1 MASIYESRGPQVQL
15 TGPQT
20 GPSFQAEQSYDPTR
34 IMAAQ
39 SEKDLASFA
48 NFSET
53 LNKFL
58 IGRAEEQKKNQ
69 IASGF
74 TKFVTGQVTL
84 NPETVQKQKE
94 QTTLLK
100 SEADRASGIAN
111 EAEQTPGMA
120 GMAATVRTQSPALR
134 GFEAVGAAI
143 AAAQGA
149 PVSLGNYINQAR
161 AENRVIQDPET
172 GGTIQLRPDMG
183 RVEAERAMQ
192 ILTGMWG
199 KDTGYNT
206 ISPNIMM
213 EHAGGNLAIMRSRL
227 MEEWGKELDENT
239 KENLRIKNEVNGIK
253 ILDGVI
259 DQGTAQSASNALEQ
273 GLVGGTKERNETFKS
288 TLTKSVTQKL
298 AAGDGAG
305 AYALL
310 TNLGNVNHPS
320 GVGTYRTYHSD
331 VFQALDGE
339 VSKAGQAKSEAI
351 TKERLGQFT
360 IEAQQADK
368 LPVAQRKE
376 IFDNPTTGIKARMRA
391 AGIDEE
397 NINKL
402 STGGSTSF
410 EIALLKGA
418 KDGSIFRGK
427 GRLTKQIVAVYKA
440 EGTIDANVASQLEN
454 SPGIPDGD
462 DTVEKAFKAAKDHA
476 SGLVAQWQTS
486 SFTAGQVPTA
496 TQTTQASRTRDAAM
510 TIAMEKYKPKMERWL
525 ESGQPIN
532 PTRVAEELAAL
543 ARTELNTQGKPYYWD
558 PVAKQAPNINQ
569 LTNKA
574 PNLNETFDTL
584 LPKSTV
590 DAVTKRISGL
600 AMPIGPATSF
610 GLTADAIQA
619 AQQAVNTGGP
629 IPTYIKNIAKFA
641 GYTDPNALLSK
652 EASGMGMT
660 WTPNKDQQTF
670 YLNAKSVSP
679 AIADKLRS
687 DLTPTDRR
695 YWISRLQAAKE
706 AQQLRTQTQP
716 SSPGGTYSTFQNDLV
731 NKESG
736 GDYGQ
741 YNFGYARSGP
751 GDAAMTTLKVRDIV
765 RGDYRINGQQVVHF
779 GAYQFKAATFAAV
792 AKAAGI
798 SLDAPFNKETQDKAF
813 RAVVMDGAL
822 PWRNSLNDYVAGRV
836 PDNERNL
843 ANAIG
848 DLRNEWTS
856 MNKLTPAK
864 LGQYLRGI
872 RSEKTMPLDPNLST
886 TPARTRS
893 VEVGKALLN
902 MGGKIWQHP
911 NFDLRKGYI
920 ASGGGVV
927 GTNRS
932 AQSLHHQAQALDL
945 PLSDNSPTTLDNI
958 YDYLLSNSKALG
970 ISEIYWDRKG
980 YYQNG
985 KMIGGPRSKA
995 IADHDTHLHVSF
1007 N

>member
-15 TGPQT
+15 TGTQT

-58 IGRAEEQKKNQ
+58 VGRAEEQKKNQ

-84 NPETVQKQKE
+84 NPEAVQKQKE

-100 SEADRASGIAN
+100 AEADRASGIAT

-120 GMAATVRTQSPALR
+120 GMAASIRTQSPALR

-192 ILTGMWG
+192 ILTGAWG

-206 ISPNIMM
+206 ISPSIMM

-239 KENLRIKNEVNGIK
+239 KENLRIKNEVNGVQ
-253 ILDGVI
+253 ILNGVI
-259 DQGTAQSASNALEQ
+259 DQGTAQSASGSLEQ
-273 GLVGGTKERNETFKS
+273 SLIGGTKERNESFKGI
-288 TLTKSVTQKL
+288 LTKSVSQKL
-298 AAGDGAG
+298 AAGDSAG
-305 AYALL
+305 AYSLL
-310 TNLGNVNHPS
+310 TNLGNVPHPS

-360 IEAQQADK
+360 MEAQAADR

-376 IFDNPTTGIKARMRA
+376 IYDNPTTGLKARMRA

-410 EIALLKGA
+410 EMALLKGA
-418 KDGSIFRGK
+418 RDGSIFVGK

-440 EGTIDANVASQLEN
+440 DGTIDATVASQLEN

-462 DTVEKAFKAAKDHA
+462 DTVDKAFKTAKDHA
-476 SGLVAQWQTS
+476 LGLVAQWQTS
-486 SFTAGQVPTA
+486 SFSPGQVPTA
-496 TQTTQASRTRDAAM
+496 TQTTQALRTRDAAM

-525 ESGQPIN
+525 ESGQTPN
-532 PTRVAEELAAL
+532 PMRIAEELAAL
-543 ARTELNTQGKPYYWD
+543 TRTELNTQGKPYYWD
-558 PVAKQAPNINQ
+558 VTGKQAPNINQ

-574 PNLNETFDTL
+574 PNLNETFNTL
-584 LPKSTV
+584 LPKNTV
-590 DAVTKRISGL
+590 DAVTNRISGL
-600 AMPIGPATSF
+600 AAPIGPPSSF

-619 AQQAVNTGGP
+619 AQEAVNTGGP
-629 IPTYIKNIAKFA
+629 IPTYIRNIAKFA
-641 GYTDPNALLSK
+641 GYTDPNAMLTK

-670 YLNAKSVSP
+670 YLNAKSTSP

-695 YWISRLQAAKE
+695 YWISRLKATEEAK
-706 AQQLRTQTQP
+706 QLRTQNPP
-716 SSPGGTYSTFQNDLV
+716 SSLGGTYTTFQNDLV
-731 NKESG
+731 KEESG

-741 YNFGYARSGP
+741 YNFGAARSGP
-751 GDAAMTTLKVRDIV
+751 GNPAITNLKVKDVI
-765 RGDYRINGQQVVHF
+765 RGDFAINGQIVKHF
-779 GAYQFKAATFAAV
+779 GAYQFNPKTLAAV
-792 AKAAGI
+792 IKAAGI
-798 SLDAPFNKETQDKAF
+798 SMDAPFNKETQDKAF

-843 ANAIG
+843 TNAIG

-856 MNKLTPAK
+856 MNKLTSAK

-872 RSEKTMPLDPNLST
+872 RNEKTMPFDPNLSNA
-886 TPARTRS
+886 PARTRS
-893 VEVGKALLN
+893 VEVGKTLLN

-911 NFDLRKGYI
+911 DFDLRKGYI
-920 ASGGGVV
+920 AKGGVV
-927 GTNRS
+927 GRHADTS
-932 AQSLHHQAQALDL
+932 FHYSGQALDL

-958 YDYLLSNSKALG
+958 YDYLMRNAKALG

-985 KMIGGPRSKA
+985 KLIGGPRSKA

>member
-1 MASIYESRGPQVQL
+1 MASIYESQGPQVQL
-15 TGPQT
+15 TGTRT

-34 IMAAQ
+34 IMAVQ
-39 SEKDLASFA
+39 SEKDLTAFAS
-48 NFSET
+48 FSET

-58 IGRAEEQKKNQ
+58 VGRAEEQKKNQ

-84 NPETVQKQKE
+84 NPEAVQKQKE

-100 SEADRASGIAN
+100 AEADRASGIAN

-120 GMAATVRTQSPALR
+120 GMAASIRTQSPALR

-206 ISPNIMM
+206 ISPTIMM

-227 MEEWGKELDENT
+227 MEDWGKELDENT
-239 KENLRIKNEVNGIK
+239 KENLRIKNEVNGIQ
-253 ILDGVI
+253 ILNGVI
-259 DQGTAQSASNALEQ
+259 DQGTAQSASGSLEQ
-273 GLVGGTKERNETFKS
+273 SLIGSTKERNETFKNI
-288 TLTKSVTQKL
+288 LTKSITQKL
-298 AAGDGAG
+298 AAGDSAG
-305 AYALL
+305 AYSLL
-310 TNLGNVNHPS
+310 TNLGNVPHPS

-331 VFQALDGE
+331 VFQALDAE
-339 VSKAGQAKSEAI
+339 VSKAGQARSEAI
-351 TKERLGQFT
+351 KTERLTQYT
-360 IEAQQADK
+360 QLAQTADQLSPK
-368 LPVAQRKE
+368 QRDE
-376 IFDNPTTGIKARMRA
+376 EFNNPTTGIIARMRRD
-391 AGIDEE
+391 GIDEE

-402 STGGSTSF
+402 SKGGSTRL
-410 EIALLKGA
+410 EIDLLTGA
-418 KDGSIFRGK
+418 RNGTAFVGK
-427 GRLTKQIVAVYKA
+427 NRLTKAVVDLLEQTGQIDKSVADQLKSNPNLP
-440 EGTIDANVASQLEN
+440 EG
-454 SPGIPDGD
+454 
-462 DTVEKAFKAAKDHA
+462 DTSAAQTAIKSAKDIA
-476 SGLVAQWQTS
+476 LQAVKGWQLQ
-486 SFTAGQVPTA
+486 SFTGGILPSVVVQ
-496 TQTTQASRTRDAAM
+496 TQSTLTREAAM
-510 TIAMEKYKPKMERWL
+510 ADAMSKVEEKVTNQIQANQK
-525 ESGQPIN
+525 IN
-532 PTRVAEELAAL
+532 I
-543 ARTELNTQGKPYYWD
+543 TELSTDLIKFAKATLSSSSSPYYWSL
-558 PVAKQAPNINQ
+558 ANKNAPNIDKITAG
-569 LTNKA
+569 TNKV
-574 PNLNETFDTL
+574 NLNKTFETN
-584 LPKSTV
+584 LPKDKV
-590 DAVTKRISGL
+590 DPILNRFDRSG
-600 AMPIGPATSF
+600 PVGPHQSFVITSD
-610 GLTADAIQA
+610 GIQQ
-619 AQQAVNTGGP
+619 AQEAVNTGGP
-629 IPTYIKNIAKFA
+629 IPDYIKSIARYA
-641 GYTDPNALLSK
+641 GFKDPNAFLSLKAK
-652 EASGMGMT
+652 ENGMT

-670 YLNAKSVSP
+670 YLNAKSISP

-695 YWISRLQAAKE
+695 YWNSRLQASKE
-706 AQQLRTQTQP
+706 AQQLRTQTPP
-716 SSPGGTYSTFQNDLV
+716 SSPGGTYTTFQNDLV
-731 NKESG
+731 NRESG

-741 YNFGYARSGP
+741 YNFGYGRSGP
-751 GDAAMTTLKVRDIV
+751 GDATIPNLKVRDII

-779 GAYQFKAATFAAV
+779 GAYQFKAATFATV

-798 SLDAPFNKETQDKAF
+798 SMDAPFNKETQDKAF
-813 RAVVMDGAL
+813 RAVVVDGAL

-843 ANAIG
+843 TNAIM
-848 DLRNEWTS
+848 DLRNEWSS
-856 MNKLTPAK
+856 MNNLTPAK

-872 RSEKTMPLDPNLST
+872 RSEKTMPFDPNLSNA
-886 TPARTRS
+886 PARTRS

-920 ASGGGVV
+920 ASGGVV
-927 GTNRS
+927 GRHADTS
-932 AQSLHHQAQALDL
+932 FHYSSQALDL
-945 PLSDNSPTTLDNI
+945 PLSDNTVTTLDTT
-958 YDYLLSNSKALG
+958 YDYLLRNAKALG

-980 YYQNG
+980 YYRDG
-985 KMIGGPRSKA
+985 KLIGGPRSKT

>member
-58 IGRAEEQKKNQ
+58 VGRAEEQKKNQ

-84 NPETVQKQKE
+84 NPEIVQKQKE
-94 QTTLLK
+94 QTTVLK
-100 SEADRASGIAN
+100 AEADRASGIAT

-192 ILTGMWG
+192 ILTGAWG

-253 ILDGVI
+253 ILDGII

-273 GLVGGTKERNETFKS
+273 GLIGGTKERNETFKS

-331 VFQALDGE
+331 VFQALDAE
-339 VSKAGQAKSEAI
+339 VSKAGQARSEAI
-351 TKERLGQFT
+351 KTERLAQFT
-360 IEAQQADK
+360 QLAQAADK
-368 LPVAQRKE
+368 LAPKQRDE
-376 IFDNPTTGIKARMRA
+376 AFNNPTTGIIAKMRL
-391 AGIDEE
+391 AGIEEE

-402 STGGSTSF
+402 SKGGSTRLEIDLLTGARNGTAFVGKNRLTKAVVDMLEQTGQIDKSVADQLKSF
-410 EIALLKGA
+410 PGLPEGDTSAAQTAIKGA
-418 KDGSIFRGK
+418 KDLALQMVK
-427 GRLTKQIVAVYKA
+427 GWQLQSFTGGILPSVVVQTQAALTREAAMAEAMSKIEEKVTNQIQSNQKINITELSQDLTKLTKA
-440 EGTIDANVASQLEN
+440 TLSSQ
-454 SPGIPDGD
+454 
-462 DTVEKAFKAAKDHA
+462 
-476 SGLVAQWQTS
+476 S
-486 SFTAGQVPTA
+486 S
-496 TQTTQASRTRDAAM
+496 
-510 TIAMEKYKPKMERWL
+510 
-525 ESGQPIN
+525 
-532 PTRVAEELAAL
+532 
-543 ARTELNTQGKPYYWD
+543 PYYWSL
-558 PVAKQAPNINQ
+558 ANKNAPNIDKITAG
-569 LTNKA
+569 TNKV
-574 PNLNETFDTL
+574 NLNKTFETR
-584 LPKSTV
+584 LPTNTV
-590 DAVTKRISGL
+590 DAILNRFGKSG
-600 AMPIGPATSF
+600 PVGPAESF
-610 GLTADAIQA
+610 VITAEGIQQ
-619 AQQAVNTGGP
+619 AQEAVNTGGP
-629 IPTYIKNIAKFA
+629 IPDYIRTISGYA
-641 GYTDPNALLSK
+641 GFKDPNSFLTLKAK
-652 EASGMGMT
+652 ENGLT

-670 YLNAKSVSP
+670 YLSAKSVSP

-687 DLTPTDRR
+687 DLPPTDRK
-695 YWISRLQAAKE
+695 YWTSQLKARQE
-706 AQQLRTQTQP
+706 SQQLRTQTQP
-716 SSPGGTYSTFQNDLV
+716 SLPGGTYTTFQNDLV

-751 GDAAMTTLKVRDIV
+751 GDAAIINLKVRDII

-779 GAYQFKAATFAAV
+779 GAYQFKPATFAAV

-843 ANAIG
+843 TNAIG

-872 RSEKTMPLDPNLST
+872 RNEKTMPVDPNFLNA
-886 TPARTRS
+886 PARTRT
-893 VEVGKALLN
+893 VEVGKTLLN

-911 NFDLRKGYI
+911 DFDLRKGY
-920 ASGGGVV
+920 SPKGGVV
-927 GTNRS
+927 GRHSDTS
-932 AQSLHHQAQALDL
+932 FHYSSQALDL

-958 YDYLLSNSKALG
+958 YDYLLRNAKTLG

-985 KMIGGPRSKA
+985 KLIGGPRSKA

-1007 N
+1007 I